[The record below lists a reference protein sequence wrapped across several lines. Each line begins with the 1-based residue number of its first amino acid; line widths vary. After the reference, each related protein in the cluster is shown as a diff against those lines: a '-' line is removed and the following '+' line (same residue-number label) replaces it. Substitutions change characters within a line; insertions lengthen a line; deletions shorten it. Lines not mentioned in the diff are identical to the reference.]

1 MMPDDSHI
9 EHHGQRAAA
18 GWAGRIAAAQAVT
31 RYRIGGKDYPRVR
44 FGDEKEDWGGEA
56 CGDCA
61 VRKGQYHVP
70 GCDIERCPKCG
81 GQAISCGCRTE

>member
-1 MMPDDSHI
+1 MGGNDYI
-9 EHHGQRAAA
+9 EYNGQRVAR
-18 GWAGRIAAAQAVT
+18 GWPAKVEAAQLET
-31 RYRIGGKDYPRVR
+31 HYRIGGKDYPRVR
-44 FGDEKEDWGGEA
+44 FGDEKQDWGGDS

-61 VRKGQYHVP
+61 VRRGQYHVP